1 MHLYWIAPLAALLLA
16 ALLGAERSQ
25 RPALVLPVKTA
36 LSALFVA
43 LAVLQPHP
51 LPGYY
56 QPVLYGLVLGL
67 VGDVCLALP
76 SPAAFRAGLV
86 AFLLGHLAYVWA
98 FTHLVRPVYWI
109 NPGLV
114 LLLGVGIGIFWWLRP
129 KLGKLKGPVVA
140 YIVVIT
146 LMLAG
151 AWAVWLR
158 SGLRP
163 GLALVILLGALVF
176 YLSDI
181 CVARDRFVKK
191 EFLNRLLGLPLYY
204 LGQFLLAW
212 SVGLGR

>member
-16 ALLGAERSQ
+16 ALLWAERGR

-43 LAVLQPHP
+43 LALLQPHP
-51 LPGYY
+51 LPAYY
-56 QPVLYGLVLGL
+56 LPVLSGLVLGL
-67 VGDVCLALP
+67 AGDVCLALP
-76 SPAAFRAGLV
+76 SPAAFRAGLL

-98 FTHLVRPVYWI
+98 FTHLVRPAHWI
-109 NPGLV
+109 NPGFMLLV
-114 LLLGVGIGIFWWLRP
+114 AVGIWVFWWLRP
-129 KLGKLKGPVVA
+129 HLGKLKGPVVA

-146 LMLAG
+146 LMLCG

-158 SGLRP
+158 SALKP
-163 GLALVILLGALVF
+163 GLATAILVGALAF
-176 YLSDI
+176 YLSDL

-191 EFLNRLLGLPLYY
+191 EFRNRLLGLPLYY

-212 SVGLGR
+212 SVGLGL

>member
-1 MHLYWIAPLAALLLA
+1 MPLYWIAPLAALLLA
-16 ALLGAERSQ
+16 ALLWAEHGQ
-25 RPALVLPVKTA
+25 RPALVLPIKSA
-36 LSALFVA
+36 LSALFVVLA
-43 LAVLQPHP
+43 LLQPHP

-76 SPAAFRAGLV
+76 SPAAFRAGLL

-98 FTHLVRPVYWI
+98 FSRLVRPAHWI

-114 LLLGVGIGIFWWLRP
+114 LLAVVGLAVFWWLRP
-129 KLGKLKGPVVA
+129 HLGRLKGPVAA
-140 YIVVIT
+140 YIVVIS
-146 LMLAG
+146 LMLAA
-151 AWAVWLR
+151 AWSVWLG
-158 SGLRP
+158 SALRP
-163 GLALVILLGALVF
+163 GLTAVILLGALVF
-176 YLSDI
+176 YLSDL